1 MTRAPV
7 KRVKSAGAEYTLEVS
22 SPGLDRKLNRPED
35 YRRFAGSLAK
45 VQTREPVDGNR
56 HWLGRLVDVSDG
68 GFVLDMAGVK
78 QKSAKGKKAKAT
90 RVALEFGNVEK
101 ANDAADVEAEAEVDA
116 EVAAGF
122 EREGG
127 ARHPALTI
135 ADIPSGLRGSLEQ
148 LAFVTHEDCAAFS
161 TDFGT
166 VLDVEDLVP
175 GAEYTL
181 EVSSPGLDRKLNRPE
196 DYGRFAG
203 SLVKVQTREPVQGN
217 RNWEGLLVDVYVCG
231 FVLDLNA
238 VKRKAAKGKA
248 LVARVAIEFG
258 NVEKAQL
265 VAEI

>member
-1 MTRAPV
+1 M
-7 KRVKSAGAEYTLEVS
+7 
-22 SPGLDRKLNRPED
+22 GLDLEKIR
-35 YRRFAGSLAK
+35 
-45 VQTREPVDGNR
+45 
-56 HWLGRLVDVSDG
+56 
-68 GFVLDMAGVK
+68 
-78 QKSAKGKKAKAT
+78 AT
-90 RVALEFGNVEK
+90 ADRVAASHGLDVVEIEFQGAGKFRELTVFVEKNAARRAEMKAMLEAGIAADPDAVEK

-217 RNWEGLLVDVYVCG
+217 RHWQGRLVDVSDGG